1 AAGEGELDLDGRASA
16 TLLELAG
23 DRADELAPVLYR
35 LTDESAALHL
45 FRVAAG
51 LDSLVPGEGEI
62 LGQVRAAYEAG
73 STGPLL
79 DKVFSQALHAGRR
92 ARVETAVGESPASV
106 PAAAAA
112 LAQQGFDDPAGRDVL
127 LVGAGKMSELTARSL
142 VSRGARVTAVANRTV
157 ANGQVLAARLGADA
171 VGLDGVE
178 EQLRRADIVVAS
190 TSSPG
195 FVLHAST
202 LASGLRQRRG

>member
-1 AAGEGELDLDGRASA
+1 GTA
-16 TLLELAG
+16 
-23 DRADELAPVLYR
+23 
-35 LTDESAALHL
+35 H
-45 FRVAAG
+45 
-51 LDSLVPGEGEI
+51 
-62 LGQVRAAYEAG
+62 EAG
-73 STGPLL
+73 ATGPWL
-79 DKVFSQALHAGRR
+79 DKLFTQALHAGRR

-112 LAQQGFDDPAGRDVL
+112 LAQQVFDDLAGREVV
-127 LVGAGKMSELTARSL
+127 LVGAGKMSELTARNL

-195 FVLHAST
+195 F
-202 LASGLRQRRG
+202 